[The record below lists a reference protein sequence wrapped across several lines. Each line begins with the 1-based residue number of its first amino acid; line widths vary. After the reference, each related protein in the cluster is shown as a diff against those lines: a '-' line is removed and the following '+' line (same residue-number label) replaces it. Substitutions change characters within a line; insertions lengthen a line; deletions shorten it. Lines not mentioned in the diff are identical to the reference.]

1 MTTHKATQCVHA
13 GGHEDPYT
21 RGVNTPI
28 YTSSSFEYL
37 DREDFP
43 YPRAFNTPNQEAVV
57 DKLCELEGAEDGLLF
72 SSGMAAVSTATLA
85 LVSPGEHVV
94 MLDQL
99 YGGTHAFATE
109 EFNRMGI
116 EYSFVDTDVDAIVEA
131 ITPNTRL
138 IMIESPTNPLLQ
150 VLDVRRVAQAA
161 RERGILTLIDN
172 TFASPVSQNPLA
184 LGVDVVVHSGT
195 KYLGGHSDLCCGAVL
210 SSRALTERVRAM
222 ARNLGGSLNAITCYL
237 LERSI
242 KTLSLRFERQ
252 STNALAIA
260 RFLEDHPSVDAV
272 NYPGLPGFPGH
283 ELARSQMSCFGAML
297 SFEISCNA
305 SVSVPDFLHRLKL
318 ITPALSLG
326 GIESLI
332 SCPAEVSHDR
342 MSPGERHRVGISDSL
357 LRLSVGIEH
366 VDDLTADLGQAL
378 ASR

>member
-1 MTTHKATQCVHA
+1 MRTHKATQCVHA
-13 GGHEDPYT
+13 GGHEDPHT

-37 DREDFP
+37 AREDFP

-72 SSGMAAVSTATLA
+72 SSGMAAVSTATLS

-109 EFNRMGI
+109 EFTRMGI
-116 EYSFVDTDVDAIVEA
+116 EYSFVDTDADAIVAA
-131 ITPNTRL
+131 ITPKTRL

-150 VLDVRRVAQAA
+150 ILDVRRVAEAA
-161 RERGILTLIDN
+161 RERGILTLTDN
-172 TFASPVSQNPLA
+172 TFASPVGQNPLA
-184 LGVDVVVHSGT
+184 LGVDVVAHSGT

-210 SSRALTERVRAM
+210 SSRVLIERVRAM

-237 LERSI
+237 LERSL

-252 STNALAIA
+252 ASNALAIA

-272 NYPGLPGFPGH
+272 NYPGLPGFRGH

-297 SFEISCNA
+297 SFEIGRNA
-305 SVSVPDFLHRLKL
+305 SLSVPDFLHRLKL

-342 MSPGERHRVGISDSL
+342 MSPEERHRVGITDSL
-357 LRLSVGIEH
+357 IRLSVGIEH

-378 ASR
+378 V